1 VGGGVVLTVQY
12 CGLSINLL
20 EHLRRLGLR
29 LNYYCGLEWQD
40 VKTKL
45 LELGISR
52 PPLWQALEAALV
64 LLPQE
69 DQLRVAAEAI
79 AQLAEVYTARAD
91 ALLKTLD
98 GALYPQN
105 RFSALTSSLA

>member
-1 VGGGVVLTVQY
+1 MLDDCWRSLQAAVAQP
-12 CGLSINLL
+12 
-20 EHLRRLGLR
+20 EAA
-29 LNYYCGLEWQD
+29 
-40 VKTKL
+40 KL
-45 LELGISR
+45 A
-52 PPLWQALEAALV
+52 PLWQALEAALA